1 VSEVAFRFTA
11 RLRGSEPN
19 GAGYIEVP
27 RALMRTLPW
36 GRCVRVLVTIDDTF
50 DVPTTIMN
58 VGWGPSFLIP
68 RHARLA
74 AGLRLD
80 STVSVT
86 VRAR

>member
-1 VSEVAFRFTA
+1 MAFHFTG
-11 RLRGSEPN
+11 RLRGSEPH

-27 RALMRTLPW
+27 RSLMRSLQW
-36 GRCVRVLVTIDDTF
+36 GRCVRVLVTIDDRI

-68 RHARLA
+68 RYARIA
-74 AGLRLD
+74 AGLALD

-86 VRAR
+86 VRPR